1 LRSFPRNAFF
11 SAGVSSLRARGSV
24 DAVAKTSSGANIV
37 AADFVVGRADSR
49 VALDTLEM
57 EDIVALG

>member
-1 LRSFPRNAFF
+1 M
-11 SAGVSSLRARGSV
+11 
-24 DAVAKTSSGANIV
+24 V

-49 VALDTLEM
+49 VALDTLEI